1 MFNTL
6 QARILVILAALA
18 VAGGYLFTRGLKLGL
33 DLQGGMHLALEVDD
47 PDGTLSSDAK
57 ADLIERAERII
68 RTRIDEFGVEEPLI
82 QRVGQER
89 LIVELAG
96 ISDENRA
103 KDIIQQSAFLEWKLV
118 LGTEEIEA
126 ALPRIDRQI
135 VAALGEDA
143 LREMGRAVED
153 EPSSIE
159 SLLFGGDSAG
169 AQAATDAAA
178 AVDTAAAAD
187 QAPNL
192 RPFTSLLARGDQPGT
207 YLVESANLEVARRFL
222 ALPEVQRAL
231 PRNATLQWGWEPVG
245 VGTRTYY
252 ELYVLERDAFLT
264 GEMLDDAVA
273 NRDPQYSRPIV
284 VFELNRRGGRSFARV
299 TGEHIGDRIAIVLDN
314 EVVSAP
320 TVQDRIGQRGQID
333 LAGAPMEEARDL
345 ALVLRAGAL
354 PAPLRIIE
362 ERRVGPSLGQ
372 DSIDQGKLAGIVGIA
387 LVIVMVVGYY
397 RLAGVL
403 AVGALAVYVVL
414 VLGGLAGIGATLT
427 LPGIA
432 GMILSIGMAVDAN
445 VLIFERIREELD
457 AGRTPR
463 LAVDEGF
470 AHALSAIVDANVT
483 TLITALILFQFG
495 TGPVQGFAVTLS
507 IGILAS
513 FFSAIYVTRTFFLL
527 YMRGK
532 RGAEAISI

>member
-1 MFNTL
+1 MI
-6 QARILVILAALA
+6 AAALA
-18 VAGGYLFTRGLKLGL
+18 IAIGYLYSRGLKLGL

-47 PDGTLSSDAK
+47 PNGTLSSEAK

-89 LIVELAG
+89 LVVELAG
-96 ISDENRA
+96 ITDENRA
-103 KDIIQQSAFLEWKLV
+103 KELIQQSAFLEWKLV
-118 LGTEEIEA
+118 LPTNEMES
-126 ALPRIDRQI
+126 ALPRIDRVI
-135 VAALGEDA
+135 VANLGEER

-153 EPSSIE
+153 QPSSIE
-159 SLLFGGDSAG
+159 QLIFGGDSTDAE
-169 AQAATDAAA
+169 ATDTT
-178 AVDTAAAAD
+178 AVAEEEVAEEE

-207 YLVESANLEVARRFL
+207 YLVEGADMEVAREFL
-222 ALPEVQRAL
+222 ALEQVQRAL
-231 PRNATLQWGWEPVG
+231 PRNVSLQWGWQPIA
-245 VGTRTYY
+245 VGTQTYY
-252 ELYVLERDAFLT
+252 ELYVLENDAFLT
-264 GEMLDDAVA
+264 GDMLDDAVA

-284 VFELNRRGGRSFARV
+284 IFDLNRRGGRSFARV
-299 TGEHIGDRIAIVLDN
+299 TGEHIGDRIAIVLDG

-320 TVQDRIGQRGQID
+320 TVNDRIGQRGQID

-354 PAPLRIIE
+354 PAPLKVIE
-362 ERRVGPSLGQ
+362 ERRVGPSLGE
-372 DSIDQGKLAGIVGIA
+372 DSVAQGKLAGIAGVI
-387 LVIVMVVGYY
+387 LVILMVVGYY
-397 RLAGVL
+397 RLAGIL
-403 AVGALAVYVVL
+403 AIMALGVYVTL
-414 VLGGLAGIGATLT
+414 VLGGLAGFGATLT

-432 GMILSIGMAVDAN
+432 GMILSVGMAVDAN

-457 AGRTPR
+457 AGRSSR

-483 TLITALILFQFG
+483 TMITALILFQFG
-495 TGPVQGFAVTLS
+495 TGPVRGFAVTLS

-532 RGAEAISI
+532 SGAATVSI